1 MISEFRLSGMNG
13 IALQEAMTAA
23 GFLLPIIF
31 VTGFAETPLIV
42 RAIKAGAIT
51 VLEKPFSRQDLWDA
65 LQNAMVVEH
74 QIRRIDA

>member
-1 MISEFRLSGMNG
+1 MNG